1 MQFNLTFEQKLQ
13 VGAVLIIGLAGVL
26 NYFI

>member
-1 MQFNLTFEQKLQ
+1 MRLQLNFEQKLQ
-13 VGAVLIIGLAGVL
+13 VFAVLIIGIAGVL